1 MTRTGTQ
8 EIMIDFRSEPDS
20 YRHWQ
25 LRIEPPIA
33 YLTLDV
39 QETEGVFEGY
49 KLKQNSYDFG
59 VDIELYDATQRLR
72 FEHPEVRVVVI
83 NSGKERIF
91 CSGANIGMLGLASH
105 HHKVNFCKFTNETR
119 LAIEDASARSGQP
132 YICAVNG
139 AAAGGGYEIALATEW
154 ILLADDGTSAVS
166 LPEVPLLGVLPAT
179 GGLTRVVDKRMVR
192 RDRADVFCTLEEGV
206 KGQRA
211 LKWGLVDELVPRSR
225 FEEVVR
231 QRALELATR
240 SDRPTGVAGITLEP
254 LQRET
259 TDESVTYAWVNVDL
273 DRDLGVARIKISA
286 PTDPPPS
293 APAELADLGVHFW
306 PLAMARELED
316 ALLHLRVNE
325 SRLGLLLITTQGDP
339 ALVTDYD
346 SFLLAHSDDWLVRE
360 INLYWRRTLKR
371 LDVTSQTLF
380 ALIEPGSCFVGF
392 LGELIFAVDRS
403 YMFEGKREDSDLP
416 PPMVRITK
424 SNFGPL
430 PMGNGLTRLQT
441 RFLGDPA
448 SLENARSLIGR
459 GLEAPAAEK
468 AGLVTSILDEIDW
481 DDEVRID
488 IEERASFSAD
498 SLTGMEANLRFT
510 GPETLETKIF
520 GRLSAWQNWI
530 FQRPN
535 AVGEEGALRRYGTG
549 IRPKF
554 NQQRI

>member
-1 MTRTGTQ
+1 MTRSGTQ
-8 EIMIDFRSEPDS
+8 EIMIDFRSEPDR

-39 QETEGVFEGY
+39 QEAEGIFEGY

-83 NSGKERIF
+83 NSAKERIF

-119 LAIEDASARSGQP
+119 LAIEDASARSGQL

-139 AAAGGGYEIALATEW
+139 AAAGGGYEIALATER

-179 GGLTRVVDKRMVR
+179 GGLTRVVDKRKVR

-225 FEEVVR
+225 FEDVVR
-231 QRALELATR
+231 QRALELAAR
-240 SDRPTGVAGITLEP
+240 SDRPTGVAGIP
-254 LQRET
+254 LQRLQKEL
-259 TDESVTYAWVNVDL
+259 TDASVTYASVVVAL
-273 DRDLGVARIKISA
+273 DRDLRVARLKISA
-286 PTDPPPS
+286 PTDPPP
-293 APAELADLGVHFW
+293 ATPAKLGDLGARFW
-306 PLAMARELED
+306 PLAVARELED

-325 SRLGLLLITTQGDP
+325 SRLGLLLITTEGDP
-339 ALVTDYD
+339 DLVTEYD

-403 YMFEGKREDSDLP
+403 YMFEGEREDSDLP
-416 PPMVRITK
+416 PPMVRISG
-424 SNFGPL
+424 SNFGLL
-430 PMGNGLTRLQT
+430 PMANGLTRLQT

-448 SLENARSLIGR
+448 SLQNARSLIGQE
-459 GLEAPAAEK
+459 LEAPAAAE

-498 SLTGMEANLRFT
+498 ALTGMEANLRFS

>member
-1 MTRTGTQ
+1 M
-8 EIMIDFRSEPDS
+8 
-20 YRHWQ
+20 
-25 LRIEPPIA
+25 
-33 YLTLDV
+33 
-39 QETEGVFEGY
+39 
-49 KLKQNSYDFG
+49 
-59 VDIELYDATQRLR
+59 
-72 FEHPEVRVVVI
+72 
-83 NSGKERIF
+83 
-91 CSGANIGMLGLASH
+91 
-105 HHKVNFCKFTNETR
+105 
-119 LAIEDASARSGQP
+119 
-132 YICAVNG
+132 
-139 AAAGGGYEIALATEW
+139 
-154 ILLADDGTSAVS
+154 
-166 LPEVPLLGVLPAT
+166 LGVLPAT
-179 GGLTRVVDKRMVR
+179 GGLTRVVDKRKVR

-225 FEEVVR
+225 FEDVVR
-231 QRALELATR
+231 QRALELAAR
-240 SDRPTGVAGITLEP
+240 SDRPTGVAGITLQR
-254 LQRET
+254 LQKEI
-259 TDESVTYAWVNVDL
+259 TDASVTYASVFVDL
-273 DRDLGVARIKISA
+273 DRDLRVARLKISA
-286 PTDPPPS
+286 PTDPPP
-293 APAELADLGVHFW
+293 ATPAKLGDLGDRFW
-306 PLAMARELED
+306 PLAVARELED

-325 SRLGLLLITTQGDP
+325 SRLGLLLITTEGDP
-339 ALVTDYD
+339 DLVTEYD

-403 YMFEGKREDSDLP
+403 YMFEGEREDSDLP
-416 PPMVRITK
+416 PPMVRISG
-424 SNFGPL
+424 SNFGLL
-430 PMGNGLTRLQT
+430 PMANGLTRLQT

-448 SLENARSLIGR
+448 SLQNARSLIGR
-459 GLEAPAAEK
+459 KLEAPAAAE

-498 SLTGMEANLRFT
+498 ALTGMEANLRFS